1 MAALRIHNV
10 SMPDY
15 QAEWKEIDQEEH
27 LVREELTQALP
38 GDPRLGPLQYHS
50 ATQNPHTCITRISI

>member
-1 MAALRIHNV
+1 
-10 SMPDY
+10 MPDY
-15 QAEWKEIDQEEH
+15 QAEWREIDQEEH